1 MEPIMWGKQQII
13 KPVLILLLL
22 ASATLACGQR
32 KNTAPAPMMASAGN
46 SASGTLTVT
55 CIVAT
60 SVGVVTDE
68 NGESRIVIANA
79 PDRADNVSQFVM
91 LADLNSPAPARTRK
105 TRKNNNNC
113 SGCDLLTLCHPVYD

>member
-1 MEPIMWGKQQII
+1 
-13 KPVLILLLL
+13 L
-22 ASATLACGQR
+22 AFGQR
-32 KNTAPAPMMASAGN
+32 KNTAPAAMMASPGN

-68 NGESRIVIANA
+68 NGQSRIVIANA

-91 LADLNSPAPARTRK
+91 LTDPGNPAPGGDSKK
-105 TRKNNNNC
+105 TKKQ
-113 SGCDLLTLCHPVYD
+113 